1 MQEASKKLDKEKVEA
16 GEAFQKLVDKLPD
29 TPGDKMSFIWKLI
42 YRWIKRRQ
50 SPIKEF
56 IEAAKRVSRA
66 NAKLVAFEKGF
77 LHKDGIKD
85 REWYKHLGVAPGKW
99 LGTFILLS
107 VGLRGVLTSRLGYGA
122 TTFPALY
129 DAIVFDKN
137 ATLVKGEIER
147 LGLALAVLAAELTP
161 SE

>member
-1 MQEASKKLDKEKVEA
+1 MA
-16 GEAFQKLVDKLPD
+16 
-29 TPGDKMSFIWKLI
+29 
-42 YRWIKRRQ
+42 
-50 SPIKEF
+50 
-56 IEAAKRVSRA
+56 
-66 NAKLVAFEKGF
+66 
-77 LHKDGIKD
+77 
-85 REWYKHLGVAPGKW
+85 WYVP
-99 LGTFILLS
+99 LLS
-107 VGLRGVLTSRLGYGA
+107 VRLRGVLTSRLGYGA